1 MRFASVLYHIFLLH
15 HLKWKTSNNCIF
27 FFAFR
32 ITVSEMYFK
41 LIDLSQLKNRKVL
54 FSSFQFSLSLSL
66 SLFSL
71 HFILSLIYF
80 FFFSLLTKSRYFIL
94 TSLLPLRNVLKMNI
108 ELQGNKN
115 TISKSFSCL
124 HSVAEYRH
132 SRRNNSVICIWDI

>member
-27 FFAFR
+27 FSSAFR

-54 FSSFQFSLSLSL
+54 FSSFNSSLSLSL
-66 SLFSL
+66 S
-71 HFILSLIYF
+71 IYLV
-80 FFFSLLTKSRYFIL
+80 FFSLLTKSLYFIL

>member
-27 FFAFR
+27 FSAFR

-41 LIDLSQLKNRKVL
+41 LIDLSKLKNRKSTIFLILVL
-54 FSSFQFSLSLSL
+54 SLSLSL
-66 SLFSL
+66 SLYL
-71 HFILSLIYF
+71 ILSLINF

-115 TISKSFSCL
+115 TISKSFSCP

>member
-27 FFAFR
+27 FSAFR

-66 SLFSL
+66 F
-71 HFILSLIYF
+71 LSLIYF